1 VTSKVTLG
9 AGAAGATL
17 ALIGPGAGRGY
28 ADVPI
33 AGSIRLRGTV
43 LESVRDRSVTATGLR
58 QGQAA
63 HTQLGARRLQRV
75 QRLAAEAAPPPS
87 STPLTIGYSG
97 AHADGAPS
105 STSSPGVLADRG
117 TGDTGESVVAVDIL
131 KNFYVRFIHA
141 HGMARHF
148 RSLAIWD
155 AFRHETT
162 SREMPSSLSER
173 MVNASE
179 TDADKLLA
187 SLSTQLSGLSAER
200 AALIRRD
207 IGVNEVA
214 ADKPVPWW
222 LHLWHCYANPFNLLL
237 TLLAAVS
244 YYTEDMKATIVISAM
259 VVMSTILRFVQ
270 ETRSNKAADQLKALV
285 SNKATVI
292 RRDLADEAA
301 DDAAQYFEVS
311 LQRKPPHLEEVPI
324 KDLVP
329 GDIVVLSAGD
339 MIPADLRCLSAK
351 DLFVSQSAMTGES
364 LPVEKFDKARQSSR
378 NPLDLENLLFMGTN
392 VISGSGTAVVLETGT
407 RTYFGAL
414 ARQVT
419 GTTRAPTAFQTGVN
433 RVSWLLI
440 RFMFVMVPLVLL
452 LNGITKG
459 DWLEAFL
466 FALSIAVGLTP
477 EMLPMIVTSTLA
489 KGAVVLSRKKVIVK
503 RLDAIQNFGAMN
515 VLCTDKTGTLT
526 QDRIFLERHTDV
538 NGAESEEVLRL
549 AYLNSH
555 YQTGLKNL
563 LDVAVLEHAEIHREL
578 AITTDYR
585 KVDEIPFDFQRR
597 RMSVVVSE
605 RDDHHEL
612 ICKGAL
618 EEMLQVCTT
627 IREGDRT
634 VPLTPER
641 LVEIRTTTADLN
653 QQGLRVVA
661 VAMKEEPPKRAV
673 YGVPDERE
681 MTLMGYIAFLDPPKE
696 TTAPALRA
704 LREHGVEVKI
714 LTGDNELVTAK
725 ICREVGLEQ
734 RGIILGSQVEGMSD
748 SELAEAVGT
757 ANVFAKLSP
766 AQKERI
772 VHMLRCSG
780 NVVGFMG
787 DGINDAPA
795 LRTADIGISVD
806 SAVDIAKEAA
816 DIILLEKSLMVLEE
830 GVVEGRRTFAN
841 MLKYIKMT
849 ASSNFGNVFSVL
861 VASAFLPF
869 LPMLPLQLL
878 VQNLLYDVSQIAIPF
893 DNVDMELLAKPQR
906 WNPDDIGRF
915 MAWFG
920 PVSSVFDIVTFA
932 LMWFVFG
939 ANSPDAQSLFQSGW
953 FVEGL
958 LSQTLIV
965 HMIRT
970 RKLPFVQS
978 RAARPVL
985 GMTAAVM
992 AAGIFLPMGGLASYF
1007 KMRALPPAFF
1017 AYLAMI
1023 LLAYVALAQAMKIF
1037 YYRRYGWQ

>member
-1 VTSKVTLG
+1 M
-9 AGAAGATL
+9 
-17 ALIGPGAGRGY
+17 
-28 ADVPI
+28 
-33 AGSIRLRGTV
+33 
-43 LESVRDRSVTATGLR
+43 
-58 QGQAA
+58 
-63 HTQLGARRLQRV
+63 
-75 QRLAAEAAPPPS
+75 
-87 STPLTIGYSG
+87 
-97 AHADGAPS
+97 
-105 STSSPGVLADRG
+105 
-117 TGDTGESVVAVDIL
+117 AVDIL
-131 KNFYVRFIHA
+131 KNLYVRFVHR

-155 AFRHETT
+155 AFRRDTT
-162 SREMPSSLSER
+162 TREMPSTLSQR
-173 MVNASE
+173 LVKASSAE
-179 TDADKLLA
+179 PDKLLA
-187 SLSTQLSGLSAER
+187 SLGSHVNGLSAER
-200 AALIRRD
+200 AAMLRRD
-207 IGVNEVA
+207 VGTNEIGQ
-214 ADKPVPWW
+214 DKPVPWW
-222 LHLWHCYANPFNLLL
+222 LHLWHCYSNPFNLLL

-244 YYTEDMKATIVISAM
+244 YWTEDTRATVVISSM
-259 VVMSTILRFVQ
+259 VLLSTVMRFVQ
-270 ETRSNKAADQLKALV
+270 ETRSNKAADELKAMV
-285 SNKATVI
+285 SNKATVV

-301 DDAAQYFEVS
+301 DEAQQFFDIT
-311 LQRKPPHLEEVPI
+311 LHPKPPRREEIPM

-339 MIPADLRCLSAK
+339 MIPADMRVLNAK
-351 DLFVSQSAMTGES
+351 DLFVSQAAMTGES
-364 LPVEKFDKARQSSR
+364 LPVEKFVSARKAST
-378 NPLDLENLLFMGTN
+378 NALELDNLLFMGTN
-392 VISGSGTAVVLETGT
+392 VVSGAGLAIVLETGGN
-407 RTYFGAL
+407 TYFGAL
-414 ARQVT
+414 AQHVT
-419 GTTRAPTAFQTGVN
+419 ATNRAPTAFQTGVN

-440 RFMFVMVPLVLL
+440 RFMMVMTPLVLL
-452 LNGITKG
+452 INGFTKG
-459 DWLEAFL
+459 DWLEAAL
-466 FALSIAVGLTP
+466 FALSVAVGLTP

-489 KGAVVLSRKKVIVK
+489 KGAVVLSRKRVIVK

-526 QDRIFLERHTDV
+526 QDKIFLERHTDV
-538 NGAESEEVLRL
+538 NGEESEEVLRL

-563 LDVAVLEHAEIHREL
+563 LDVAVLEHVEVHREL
-578 AITTDYR
+578 GIATNYT

-618 EEMLQVCTT
+618 EEVLSVCTKV
-627 IREGDRT
+627 REGDQD
-634 VPLTPER
+634 VPLAPEQ
-641 LVEIRTTTADLN
+641 LAEIKATTAVLN
-653 QQGLRVVA
+653 EQGLRVVA
-661 VAMKEEPPKRAV
+661 VALKEEPPTKQV
-673 YGVPDERE
+673 YGVADESG
-681 MTLMGYIAFLDPPKE
+681 MTLMGYVAFLDPPKE
-696 TTAPALRA
+696 STEPALTA
-704 LREHGVEVKI
+704 LKAHGIEVKI

-734 RGIILGSQVEGMSD
+734 RGVLLGSQVEAMSD
-748 SELAEAVGT
+748 AELTEAAT
-757 ANVFAKLSP
+757 KYNVFAKLSP

-772 VHMLRCSG
+772 VANLKKAG

-878 VQNLLYDVSQIAIPF
+878 VQNLLYDVSQVAIPF
-893 DNVDMELLAKPQR
+893 DNVDEELLTQPQR

-915 MAWFG
+915 MVWFG
-920 PVSSVFDIVTFA
+920 PVSSLFDIVTYL
-932 LMWFVFG
+932 LMWFVFS
-939 ANSPDAQSLFQSGW
+939 ANTPEHQTLFQSGW

-970 RKLPFVQS
+970 RMIPFVQS
-978 RAARPVL
+978 RAAWPL
-985 GMTAAVM
+985 IGMTCAVM
-992 AAGIFLPMGGLASYF
+992 LTGVFFVMGPFAHYF
-1007 KMRALPPAFF
+1007 KMEALPPMFF
-1017 AYLAMI
+1017 VYLVGI
-1023 LLAYVALAQAMKIF
+1023 LAGYVGLTQAIKTF
-1037 YYRRYGWQ
+1037 YARRYGWQ